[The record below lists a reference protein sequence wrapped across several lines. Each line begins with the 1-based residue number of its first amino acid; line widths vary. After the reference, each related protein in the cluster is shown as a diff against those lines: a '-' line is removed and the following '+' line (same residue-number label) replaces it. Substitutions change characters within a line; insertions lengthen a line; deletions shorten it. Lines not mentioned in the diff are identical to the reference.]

1 MNGTKK
7 FWLATALCVSGVALL
22 FVGLF
27 VGEKGIISSSVIA
40 SAGEVFVLA
49 GAILGIDV
57 VYDRKFSETI
67 RQLESD
73 KTKRKE
79 SDK

>member
-1 MNGTKK
+1 MNGNKK

-27 VGEKGIISSSVIA
+27 VGEKGVIASSVIA

-57 VYDRKFSETI
+57 VYDRKFADTI
-67 RQLESD
+67 RQLKDDE
-73 KTKRKE
+73 TKRKE
-79 SDK
+79 SNE